1 MNDKDRCHLAE
12 TLVPEMWLRRCP
24 IPTVRLWI
32 VAWTGMCNLRG
43 DGLVTIGFKTGSR
56 GVESEAI
63 YTMLEVSASK
73 FECECEQ

>member
-1 MNDKDRCHLAE
+1 MSPCGNIDSSGVDHEVAPFRQSDF
-12 TLVPEMWLRRCP
+12 
-24 IPTVRLWI
+24 WI
-32 VAWTGMCNLRG
+32 VAWTGSCNLRG
-43 DGLVTIGFKTGSR
+43 DRVVTIGFKTGSR

>member
-1 MNDKDRCHLAE
+1 
-12 TLVPEMWLRRCP
+12 
-24 IPTVRLWI
+24 
-32 VAWTGMCNLRG
+32 MCNLRG

-73 FECECEQ
+73 FECESEQ